1 MGNEQKLKA
10 QSSRLKAQSSKPK
23 IMEIIKTS
31 IDGLLIIKP
40 DVFKD
45 DRGYFYES
53 YNKERFAKAGLTMDF
68 VQDNESKSA
77 KGVLRGLHFQKPP
90 YAQGKLV
97 RVTKGAVMDVAVD
110 LRKDSPTYG
119 KWESVVLTEENK
131 LQFWIPEG
139 FAHGFVTLEDDT
151 IFAYKCTNVYNQESE
166 GSILWNDPDINI
178 EWNIENPI
186 LSEKDKVSRLFKIFE
201 TPFI

>member
-1 MGNEQKLKA
+1 MRLSLKF
-10 QSSRLKAQSSKPK
+10 KAKN
-23 IMEIIKTS
+23 MELIKTS

-45 DRGYFYES
+45 ERGYFFES
-53 YNKERFAKAGLTMDF
+53 YNKERFAKAGLMMDF
-68 VQDNESKSA
+68 VQDNESKSD

-97 RVTKGAVMDVAVD
+97 RVIKGSVMDGAGD
-110 LRKDSPTYG
+110 LRKGSPTYG

-139 FAHGFVTLEDDT
+139 FAHGFVALEDNT
-151 IFAYKCTNVYNQESE
+151 IFNYKCTNVYNKESE

-178 EWNIENPI
+178 SWNIDNPI
-186 LSEKDKVSRLFKIFE
+186 LSEKDKISPLFKNFKS
-201 TPFI
+201 PFI